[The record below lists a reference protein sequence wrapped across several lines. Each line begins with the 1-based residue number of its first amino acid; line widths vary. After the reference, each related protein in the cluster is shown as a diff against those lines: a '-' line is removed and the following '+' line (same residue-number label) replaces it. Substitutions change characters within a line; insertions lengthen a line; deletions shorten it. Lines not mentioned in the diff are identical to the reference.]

1 MSPYLPAGIYC
12 HKLCIPA
19 SSLRHALING
29 AFSVLFKKRGRSVLC
44 VISESFVCLFLYRFI
59 KRFKGLF
66 LVTFLESRYQHWP
79 YRELVVCLTLLKR
92 TKTESLCK

>member
-1 MSPYLPAGIYC
+1 MFS
-12 HKLCIPA
+12 HRLCIPA
-19 SSLRHALING
+19 SSLRHALLNG

-44 VISESFVCLFLYRFI
+44 VISESFVCLFVFLFLYRFL

-79 YRELVVCLTLLKR
+79 YRGLSMSYHAEKAENWEFV
-92 TKTESLCK
+92 